1 MVIKKSNSNTS
12 QNPDIKQANKQ
23 EVKQGNF
30 VYFRT
35 LVPSI
40 ITTLALCAGLNSF
53 RFALE
58 GRYELAVEFIF
69 IAAFLDAID
78 GRVARALK
86 AESKIGGQLDSL
98 ADFFNF
104 GIAPIIMIYLW
115 QLNEIGRLGWLVVI
129 LYVVCAALR
138 LAKFNVLQDAISSDE
153 SEKMPVWMQNFF
165 VGVPSPVAGVMVL
178 SPLYVSFLGF
188 DMSSFLMPIAC
199 LVVIISL
206 LMVSSV
212 PTFSLKHL
220 KFRVPRVY
228 LISIILTFVLI
239 AGALST
245 FPWIMMLVLCAAYLM
260 SIPIAMRKYRLMER
274 ST

>member
-1 MVIKKSNSNTS
+1 
-12 QNPDIKQANKQ
+12 
-23 EVKQGNF
+23 
-30 VYFRT
+30 
-35 LVPSI
+35 
-40 ITTLALCAGLNSF
+40 
-53 RFALE
+53 
-58 GRYELAVEFIF
+58 
-69 IAAFLDAID
+69 
-78 GRVARALK
+78 
-86 AESKIGGQLDSL
+86 
-98 ADFFNF
+98 
-104 GIAPIIMIYLW
+104 
-115 QLNEIGRLGWLVVI
+115 
-129 LYVVCAALR
+129 
-138 LAKFNVLQDAISSDE
+138 
-153 SEKMPVWMQNFF
+153 
-165 VGVPSPVAGVMVL
+165 
-178 SPLYVSFLGF
+178 
-188 DMSSFLMPIAC
+188 MSSFLMPIAC